1 MTRLFEVLERELIMK
16 RIWAFAGLT
25 LLGWLSS
32 GLAGAQEIQGD
43 RVVVPARNSSRPR
56 VVKVETHN
64 GSVTVKAYN
73 GNDVIVET
81 KGREARGP
89 QVREGMRK
97 ITLPPAGLE
106 VEEDDNVVTVRLRSN
121 SEGDIIV
128 SVPTDTALNL
138 TAHNGPITVEGVHG
152 EIAVQSHNGRI
163 HLFNVSGTVVANTHN
178 EEVKVILDRVD
189 PSKPL
194 SFASWNGNVD
204 VTLPA
209 DFKANVK
216 LKCHNGDIWSD
227 FEVKLSPGQTVTQKS
242 NTSNGRFKVQTDA
255 TYSGTI
261 NGGGVEASFSTYNGN
276 IYLRTPKGR
285 K

>member
-1 MTRLFEVLERELIMK
+1 MK
-16 RIWAFAGLT
+16 RIMAVPALIWLT
-25 LLGWLSS
+25 CS
-32 GLAGAQEIQGD
+32 LAAAQEIQGD

-56 VVKVETHN
+56 LVKVETHN

-73 GNDVIVET
+73 GNEVIVET
-81 KGREARGP
+81 KGRERRAQTNRDGLK
-89 QVREGMRK
+89 R
-97 ITLPPAGLE
+97 INLPPTGLE
-106 VEEDDNVVTVRLRSN
+106 VEEEDNVVTVRLSSN
-121 SEGDIIV
+121 AEGDVAI
-128 SVPTDTALNL
+128 SVPASTSLNIM
-138 TAHNGPITVEGVHG
+138 AHNGAINVEGVNG
-152 EIAVQSHNGRI
+152 ELSVQSQNGRI
-163 HLFNVSGTVVANTHN
+163 RLTNVSGTVLANSHN
-178 EEVKVILDRVD
+178 EEVKVTLDRVD

-194 SFASWNGNVD
+194 SFASWNGNID

-227 FEVKLSPGQTVTQKS
+227 FDVKLSPGQTVTEKS
-242 NTSNGRFKVQTDA
+242 STPNGKFKVKTDA

-276 IYLRTPKGR
+276 IYLRKS